1 MPKNGPPPNADELAE
16 RLRASHEKIT
26 STLAGEGAT
35 PQVMAGFADAYRA
48 WLESLSAKPE
58 TMLDL
63 QNRYMQEQFKV
74 WASAFDPEAPT
85 KPVEDKRF
93 AAHEWDE
100 LPVFRYFRDSYLP
113 PRG

>member
-26 STLAGEGAT
+26 ATLAGEGAT
-35 PQVMAGFADAYRA
+35 PHVMAGFADAYRA

-63 QNRYMQEQFKV
+63 QNRYMQEQFRLWSK
-74 WASAFDPEAPT
+74 AFAPADGEE
-85 KPVEDKRF
+85 PVEDKRF
-93 AAHEWDE
+93 SAPEWN
-100 LPVFRYFRDSYLP
+100 
-113 PRG
+113 